1 MRTLSPNSS
10 GAALS
15 KSEGVMHITP
25 PRSHRFVV
33 LDALRGIAALFVVA
47 FHLPRQ
53 MTSPLSAQGPLAVD
67 FFFCLSGFV
76 IAFSYEG
83 RLASN
88 VSFKDFAVAR
98 LIRLYPIYAAGSLL
112 GLSLGAFTAH
122 FASHRGWSWAFFSPW
137 VFLTFLATFL
147 WPTCLSTANHSF
159 NYPLDVPAWS
169 IFYEIVANLAY
180 ALLVRLRLSRTLVI
194 LSVVVVSFAP
204 LFESVALRGRPL
216 DFGSQPAGFGLGF
229 PRVAFSFFIGVLVH
243 RAYRRHHAHTKE
255 RESRSFSAFVVSM
268 ALLLILS
275 APLPWM
281 RAGVPQLIGV
291 AVCFPLIVYYGARA
305 QLPHAFARFATALGE
320 LSYPLYLLHFP
331 FILLMNTQHF
341 HRLMAEHPT
350 ILRLLVPC
358 FVLAL
363 AAAAWQVGE
372 HIDLPA
378 RRALT
383 RLYNN
388 HKQRLAENLPQHLS
402 PESR

>member
-1 MRTLSPNSS
+1 
-10 GAALS
+10 
-15 KSEGVMHITP
+15 MHFTP

-47 FHLPRQ
+47 FHLPGQR
-53 MTSPLSAQGPLAVD
+53 TSPLSAQGPLAVD

-76 IAFSYEG
+76 IAFSYET

-88 VSFKDFAVAR
+88 VSFKDFAIVR

-112 GLSLGAFTAH
+112 GLSVEVLTAH
-122 FASHRGWSWAFFSPW
+122 FAFHRGWSWAFFSPW

-180 ALLVRLRLSRTLVI
+180 ALLVRLRLARTFLI
-194 LSVVVVSFAP
+194 FCIIGISFAP

-216 DFGSQPAGFGLGF
+216 DFGSEPVGFALGF

-243 RAYRRHHAHTKE
+243 RAYCRHHAHAQEHVART
-255 RESRSFSAFVVSM
+255 SSALVVSV

-281 RAGVPQLIGV
+281 RAGVPQLID
-291 AVCFPLIVYYGARA
+291 AAICFPLIVYYGALA

-331 FILLMNTQHF
+331 FIRMMNARHFQH
-341 HRLMAEHPT
+341 LMAEHPT
-350 ILRLLVPC
+350 ILRLLAPC

-363 AAAAWQVGE
+363 AAVAWQVGE
-372 HIDLPA
+372 RIDLPA

-388 HKQRLAENLPQHLS
+388 HKRKLAENLPQHPR
-402 PESR
+402 PEYQ